1 MVKCNKG
8 TQQCNCSSCNTAVSG
23 RYVNGVLTI
32 TVGDSTGSVLMPN
45 SALKLGVLV
54 TDSFSLSTGNTVTLS
69 NTINNNFDIEVHFN
83 GLLLKSTEYTIQNSI
98 VTFMDNFTVSGN
110 QEGNTEIV
118 IKYYKL

>member
-23 RYVNGVLTI
+23 GYTNGILTV
-32 TVGDSTGSVLMPN
+32 TVGNSSGNILMPN

-54 TDSFSLSTGNTVTLS
+54 TDSFSLNTGNSVVLS
-69 NTINNNFDIEVHFN
+69 NRINNNFDVEVHFN
-83 GLLLKSTEYTIQNSI
+83 GLLLKPTEYTIQNSI
-98 VTFMDNFTVSGN
+98 VTFVDNFVVSGN